1 MAKAR
6 MFVLA
11 KAHEGCREK
20 LEQWYD
26 GRHIPDLLKVPG
38 LVAARR
44 SDVRTLKMP
53 EGFPAYDSL
62 AIYDLDGDIDAIL
75 RESGSRM
82 GTAAMPTSPAMDSSK
97 TLALVAIDR
106 TDP

>member
-11 KAHEGCREK
+11 KAHDGCRAQ

-26 GRHIPDLLKVPG
+26 SRHIPDLLKVPG
-38 LVAARR
+38 LVAAQRC
-44 SDVRTLKMP
+44 DVRMLKMP
-53 EGFPAYDSL
+53 DGFPAYDSL

-82 GTAAMPTSPAMDSSK
+82 GTPAMPTSPAMDSSK
-97 TLALVAIDR
+97 SLALVATDR
-106 TDP
+106 TEA